1 MAAGDTAKAAEA
13 IIAAID
19 GDEPLLRLVLGSD
32 AIGNI
37 EQPLAAVNDEL
48 ERWRSVGEATAV
60 EEKEATS

>member
-1 MAAGDTAKAAEA
+1 MAAGDPEKAAEA
-13 IIAAID
+13 IIAAMD
-19 GDEPLLRLVLGSD
+19 SDEPLLRLVLGSD

-37 EQPLAAVNDEL
+37 EQHLAAVNDEL